1 MKIPRRS
8 VLLTLQHH
16 QSFNDDLEEE
26 PVPGLEGVAGPFE
39 EITFHGDAVVSV
51 HIVLELGVIV

>member
-1 MKIPRRS
+1 MEHSIN
-8 VLLTLQHH
+8 
-16 QSFNDDLEEE
+16 QSSSLAWIELSQKDMNE

-51 HIVLELGVIV
+51 HIVLEPGVII